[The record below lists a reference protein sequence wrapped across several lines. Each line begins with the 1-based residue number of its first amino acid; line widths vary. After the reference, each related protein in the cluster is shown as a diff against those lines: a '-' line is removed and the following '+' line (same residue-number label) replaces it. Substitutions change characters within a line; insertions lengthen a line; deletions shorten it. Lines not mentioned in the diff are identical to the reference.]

1 MERDEWKSGMMVEDE
16 QILDF
21 ISEIDEAID
30 KAKKTFKDYR
40 PLLNGDRWISDREA
54 AECPMPTRFF
64 VSSRRMPKT
73 CRSVTC
79 PLTLPYIISL
89 TVVAVKSTLRLVRLS
104 TAELI
109 DSRMRS
115 ILTFVSTASLLL
127 PSNLPEREFHN
138 LGLQDSLHEN

>member
-54 AECPMPTRFF
+54 AFLQNE
-64 VSSRRMPKT
+64 VWGNSL
-73 CRSVTC
+73 CRG
-79 PLTLPYIISL
+79 
-89 TVVAVKSTLRLVRLS
+89 
-104 TAELI
+104 
-109 DSRMRS
+109 
-115 ILTFVSTASLLL
+115 
-127 PSNLPEREFHN
+127 
-138 LGLQDSLHEN
+138 GLF

>member
-54 AECPMPTRFF
+54 AEFLKVSRHTLFIYRQKGRRTRFF
-64 VSSRRMPKT
+64 PWH
-73 CRSVTC
+73 
-79 PLTLPYIISL
+79 P
-89 TVVAVKSTLRLVRLS
+89 
-104 TAELI
+104 
-109 DSRMRS
+109 
-115 ILTFVSTASLLL
+115 
-127 PSNLPEREFHN
+127 LPEYTSTDGMSCTQIFL
-138 LGLQDSLHEN
+138 LGGMRAIHGLSPPCAEI